1 MTERRT
7 RSAVRKE
14 LETGQLGE
22 KQLAG
27 TNKRNDHLADR
38 GNGSK
43 RRKTKAELAVKTED
57 GLDGVKTED
66 GLDKVELPHN
76 LGFVSKLQHGEHVKQ
91 EVAEIQKDTLN
102 EKTRVNQ
109 KIGKTSNKKNGKTEI
124 SEKNGKAKKYGLTP
138 GITPFPD
145 YPRPTPAECEEVN
158 RLLSTVHG
166 EITPPATIPEPSLT
180 VTGCGEVPSVL
191 DALIRTLLS
200 GATTS
205 ANSAMAFSGLVQKF
219 GVLEDGIGKGSVNW
233 EAVRQAP
240 VQEVFEAIKSG
251 GLADIKS
258 KNLKAILDLVHQEN
272 QDRSRLE
279 DAQPETKAYELACV
293 EQHVLSLNHL
303 YNPNIPT
310 HQVMTEL
317 VKYPGIGPKTA
328 ACVLLFCL
336 QRPCFAVDTHIFR
349 LCKWLGWVP
358 RKATEITA
366 FSHLE
371 VRVPDHL
378 KYSLHQLL
386 IRHGKSCPRCRAI
399 TGQGSAGWKD
409 GCIIDHLVVRSKKK

>member
-27 TNKRNDHLADR
+27 TNKRNGHLADR

-102 EKTRVNQ
+102 GKTQVNQ

-233 EAVRQAP
+233 E
-240 VQEVFEAIKSG
+240 
-251 GLADIKS
+251 
-258 KNLKAILDLVHQEN
+258 
-272 QDRSRLE
+272 
-279 DAQPETKAYELACV
+279 
-293 EQHVLSLNHL
+293 
-303 YNPNIPT
+303 
-310 HQVMTEL
+310 
-317 VKYPGIGPKTA
+317 
-328 ACVLLFCL
+328 
-336 QRPCFAVDTHIFR
+336 
-349 LCKWLGWVP
+349 
-358 RKATEITA
+358 
-366 FSHLE
+366 
-371 VRVPDHL
+371 
-378 KYSLHQLL
+378 
-386 IRHGKSCPRCRAI
+386 
-399 TGQGSAGWKD
+399 
-409 GCIIDHLVVRSKKK
+409 